1 MAISAQE
8 QNFVSES
15 MNMSREI
22 LDLQT
27 RIQRM
32 IARWNQNGHFYDP
45 VTAPN
50 GITTEKLAEATG
62 SSHLTA
68 SELTEFVNAITAVD
82 TALGNMVNGNAVH
95 LLKMLP

>member
-32 IARWNQNGHFYDP
+32 IARWNQNGHFYD
-45 VTAPN
+45 VSSAPN
-50 GITTEKLAEATG
+50 GISTQKLQENDG
-62 SSHLTA
+62 SKHLTS
-68 SELTEFVNAITAVD
+68 SELTEFVNAITSID
-82 TALGNMVNGNAVH
+82 TALGNMVDGNAVH